1 MDFIRYYK
9 LEENLMGYTL
19 VLYLDMGL
27 TEFSDEFGS
36 NNEENRDRLIEDI
49 IKRFPNLRINTI
61 RLMVGTMVVA
71 TITLQSPNHNFATS
85 ARRSFNMSYAY
96 FETSHNLISTIRST
110 GDVLD
115 VISPTYFDLNPDG
128 SLLITKYFDPS
139 IIKTMQQNGLR
150 VVPFLGNHWDR
161 DVGRAALKNRKL
173 LISQIAS
180 TVSKYG
186 LDGIHIDMEN
196 LTVEDRDE
204 FVLFIKEL
212 REAIPKVKEVSVA
225 VAANP
230 KGYTTGW
237 HGSYD
242 YAKLAQYADYLMI
255 MSYDEHY
262 QGGDSGP
269 VASVQFVED
278 SIKYALKYV
287 PPSKVVMGLPFFG
300 RYWNHD
306 GSIKGQG
313 TNLIKIN
320 ELIKKYKGTVFYDQI
335 SKSPKAIVNITE
347 NEPGF
352 PKGKYIIW
360 YENEDSILGK
370 LQLID
375 KYNIKGAGSWSL
387 HQATQN
393 IWDVYNKWS
402 KGSGIFIDVEKGWAQ
417 GAILAVNEKG
427 WMIGT
432 RDFYFEPDRPLTR
445 AQAASLLVRA
455 LNLKMTNAYIPYF
468 EDIPYNHWAKND
480 IDMAVQNGL
489 MQGYRNQTFAPDTG
503 ITREEMAVLLSR
515 ILDISP
521 NHNIKNP
528 YKDIKEDRWSYPY
541 VMAISQAEIF
551 EGFEDRTFR
560 PQEKIT
566 RAQMAV
572 LLDKIQYKLP

>member
-49 IKRFPNLRINTI
+49 IKKFPHLRINTI

-180 TVSKYG
+180 TVSKYS

-455 LNLKMTNAYIPYF
+455 LNLNMTNAYIPYF

-541 VMAISQAEIF
+541 VMTISQAEIF